1 MPTIRLDVPEETVEK
16 LDMETD
22 LLGFEDIPEYLDWI
36 IGNRAAIEQGTERDQ
51 LLSEYAARVA
61 ELEEQ
66 VAESTTGE
74 PQASPS
80 DTEATTA
87 TDPSAAAG
95 ESPSPADTGDDAD
108 DARPATADGGETT
121 SEPVETGGTGETMV
135 PKSGPDTEPDDLG
148 GNFRPEQVKRF
159 TDERLNEEADVL
171 AGVEGER
178 LDEFAR
184 RAVAQTRKR
193 LGRDPTTGLSYQS
206 NTSIAVS
213 SDDVSPGEDIADLD
227 DLDVP
232 GRSPE
237 KVEPRQEAVGAALAY
252 LKDADR
258 ARRSDFV
265 DALYEEYPAGYG
277 STSGWW
283 NCIKTGLK
291 QVDVVEGGDG
301 ARVWRFRRTEIS
313 NEAGTLRGRG
323 PKRVVD
329 SN

>member
-51 LLSEYAARVA
+51 LLSEYAARVT

-74 PQASPS
+74 PQARPT
-80 DTEATTA
+80 DTEATADSTG
-87 TDPSAAAG
+87 AAADGQPRATG
-95 ESPSPADTGDDAD
+95 EQEAGDDGQ
-108 DARPATADGGETT
+108 PATADGGGTT
-121 SEPVETGGTGETMV
+121 NETGGTGETMV
-135 PKSGPDTEPDDLG
+135 PKSGPDGEPDDLG

-193 LGRDPTTGLSYQS
+193 LGRDPATGLSYQS

-213 SDDVSPGEDIADLD
+213 SSDVSPGEDITDLET
-227 DLDVP
+227 LDVP

-237 KVEPRQEAVGAALAY
+237 KVEPRREAVGAALAY
-252 LKDADR
+252 LRDADR

-265 DALYEEYPAGYG
+265 DALYEEYPAGYD

>member
-22 LLGFEDIPEYLDWI
+22 LLGFEDIPTYLDWI

-66 VAESTTGE
+66 VAQSTTGDE
-74 PQASPS
+74 PAATPA
-80 DTEATTA
+80 DGDATAEATDGSATPESPGA
-87 TDPSAAAG
+87 TDGTDSTD
-95 ESPSPADTGDDAD
+95 EQ
-108 DARPATADGGETT
+108 PATADGGGTANQT
-121 SEPVETGGTGETMV
+121 VETGGTGERMV
-135 PKSGPDTEPDDLG
+135 PKSGPNAEPDDLG
-148 GNFRPEQVKRF
+148 GNFTPERVKRF

-193 LGRDPTTGLSYQS
+193 LGRDPATGLSYQS

-213 SDDVSPGEDIADLD
+213 SDDVSPGEDITDLEA
-227 DLDVP
+227 LDVP

-237 KVEPRQEAVGAALAY
+237 KVEPRRRAVGAALAY
-252 LKDADR
+252 LKDEDR

-265 DALYEEYPAGYG
+265 EALYEEYPAGYG
-277 STSGWW
+277 SESGWW

-329 SN
+329 SK

>member
-1 MPTIRLDVPEETVEK
+1 MPTIRLDVPEETVDK

-22 LLGFEDIPEYLDWI
+22 LLGFEDIPDYLCWI

-61 ELEEQ
+61 ELEAQ
-66 VAESTTGE
+66 VAESTTAE
-74 PQASPS
+74 PE
-80 DTEATTA
+80 EATADAAGADAGGTDA
-87 TDPSAAAG
+87 TDEAAADG
-95 ESPSPADTGDDAD
+95 GAAAD
-108 DARPATADGGETT
+108 DA
-121 SEPVETGGTGETMV
+121 TGGTGETVV
-135 PKSGPDTEPDDLG
+135 PASEPEAEPDDLG
-148 GNFRPEQVKRF
+148 GNFRPERVERF

-206 NTSIAVS
+206 STSIAVS
-213 SDDVSPGEDIADLD
+213 GDDVSPGEDIADLD
-227 DLDVP
+227 ELDVP

-237 KVEPRQEAVGAALAY
+237 KVEPRREAVGAALAY
-252 LKDADR
+252 LKDAGR

-265 DALYEEYPAGYG
+265 DELYEEFPAGYG
-277 STSGWW
+277 SESGWW
-283 NCIKTGLK
+283 SCVKTGLK
-291 QVDVVEGGDG
+291 QVDVVDGGDG

>member
-1 MPTIRLDVPEETVEK
+1 MPTIHLDVSEETLEK

-22 LLGFEDIPEYLDWI
+22 LLGFGDIPEYLDWI

-51 LLSEYAARVA
+51 LLTEYAARVT

-74 PQASPS
+74 EPAASSADADTMVEGADASAAETERTASTAQS
-80 DTEATTA
+80 DA
-87 TDPSAAAG
+87 TDR
-95 ESPSPADTGDDAD
+95 PA
-108 DARPATADGGETT
+108 ATADGGETA
-121 SEPVETGGTGETMV
+121 SRTGGTGERMV
-135 PKSGPDTEPDDLG
+135 PKSGGDAEPDDLG
-148 GNFRPEQVKRF
+148 GNFSPERVKRF

-193 LGRDPTTGLSYQS
+193 LGRDPATGLSYQS

-213 SDDVSPGEDIADLD
+213 STDVSPGEDIADLQA
-227 DLDVP
+227 LDVP

-237 KVEPRQEAVGAALAY
+237 KIEPRQRAVGAALAY
-252 LKDADR
+252 LRDADR

-277 STSGWW
+277 SASGWW
-283 NCIKTGLK
+283 DCIKTGLR

-301 ARVWRFRRTEIS
+301 SRIWRFRRTEIS

-329 SN
+329 SK

>member
-74 PQASPS
+74 QPAATPS
-80 DTEATTA
+80 DTESTA
-87 TDPSAAAG
+87 DAADA
-95 ESPSPADTGDDAD
+95 STGDDGTPSPGGDSTGGAD
-108 DARPATADGGETT
+108 DAGDAQTATADGGAT
-121 SEPVETGGTGETMV
+121 TGGTGETMV
-135 PKSGPDTEPDDLG
+135 PKSGPDAEPDDLG

-237 KVEPRQEAVGAALAY
+237 KVEPRREAVGAALAY

-258 ARRSDFV
+258 ARRSEFV
-265 DALYEEYPAGYG
+265 EELYEEFPAGYD

>member
-51 LLSEYAARVA
+51 LLTEYAARVA
-61 ELEEQ
+61 ELEEE
-66 VAESTTGE
+66 VAQSTTGE
-74 PQASPS
+74 EPAASRADGDAGGEDAES
-80 DTEATTA
+80 AATPESPGASGETDA
-87 TDPSAAAG
+87 TDQQ
-95 ESPSPADTGDDAD
+95 
-108 DARPATADGGETT
+108 PATADGGGTA
-121 SEPVETGGTGETMV
+121 SRTGGTGERMV
-135 PKSGPDTEPDDLG
+135 PKSGADAEPDDLG
-148 GNFRPEQVKRF
+148 GNFSPERVKRF

-206 NTSIAVS
+206 NTSIAVD
-213 SDDVSPGEDIADLD
+213 SDDVSPGEDITDLEA
-227 DLDVP
+227 LDVP

-237 KVEPRQEAVGAALAY
+237 KVEPRQRAVGAALAY
-252 LKDADR
+252 LKDVDR

-265 DALYEEYPAGYG
+265 EALYEEYPAGYG
-277 STSGWW
+277 SESGWW
-283 NCIKTGLK
+283 DCIKTGLK

-329 SN
+329 SK